1 MDWNIPKIT
10 GQPTTVTLNTGE
22 PIFIVGPNGSG
33 KSALLQQF
41 ITSHPD
47 ADFER
52 IAAYRQTYLE
62 SGSVD
67 MTPARRKSLED
78 QISRYNRRTEALWK
92 EGTNY
97 YGYGVHHS
105 TILFDLVARENQRAR
120 TIVNELDEGSVQKAR
135 ELSEA
140 SKSVIRDL
148 NELLG
153 LGKLEI
159 AISISDD
166 QTEILASKENASEPF
181 SISQMSDGERNAA
194 LIAAQVL
201 TAKAET
207 TFLIDEPER
216 HLHRSI
222 IEPFLAALFERRS
235 DCKFVVSTHEIALPI
250 AHPGSQVIATRSCQ
264 WNNNAPIAWD
274 FDVLAADADLPEDIK
289 RSILG
294 ARRRVLFVEGKQYKL
309 DVRLYQ
315 RLFPNVTVIPI
326 GNYDDVQRA
335 VRGIRS
341 TQSLNHIEAFGL
353 IDRDDRTEEII
364 LKLADN
370 NIYVLDAYSVESL
383 YYCPEAIKAVARL
396 QAETLE
402 TDAEVMIASATDR
415 ALKILGQ
422 PAIAE
427 RMARKLCVRKITN
440 TLHSQV
446 QDWDS
451 VGTNEDL
458 KIEIPSAQIYQCEL
472 KCYQEY
478 TEQGNL
484 DEIVARYPIRESSA
498 LKEIAKGL
506 RFRNRE
512 DYEKAFLTTIRKDD
526 DLADALKQRIKP
538 LVDAFADHP

>member
-22 PIFIVGPNGSG
+22 PIFIVGPNGTG

-41 ITSHPD
+41 IFSHPKVKIK
-47 ADFER
+47 R
-52 IAAYRQTYLE
+52 IAAHRQTWLE
-62 SGSVD
+62 SGTVD
-67 MTPARRKSLED
+67 LTPMSRKQLNTSFRNFERRPESLWQD
-78 QISRYNRRTEALWK
+78 GSS
-92 EGTNY
+92 Y
-97 YGYGVHHS
+97 YGHGTEHAA
-105 TILFDLVARENQRAR
+105 ILFDLISQEYQRALAITR
-120 TIVNELDEGSVQKAR
+120 RVDQSDMQGAKDLAKD
-135 ELSEA
+135 
-140 SKSVIRDL
+140 SKSVFDELNDL
-148 NELLG
+148 LTLG
-153 LGKLEI
+153 NLSV
-159 AISISDD
+159 SISTSDD
-166 QTEILASKENASEPF
+166 YTEILALHKIASEPF

-201 TAKAET
+201 TAEAET
-207 TFLIDEPER
+207 TLLIDEPER

-235 DCKFVVSTHEIALPI
+235 DCKFVVSTHEISLPI
-250 AHPGSQVIATRSCQ
+250 AHPGSQVIVTRSCQ

-274 FDVLAADADLPEDIK
+274 FDVLTADADIPEDVK

-294 ARRRVLFVEGKQYKL
+294 ARRRVLFVEGKQNKL

-326 GNYDDVQRA
+326 GNCDDVQRA
-335 VRGIRS
+335 VSGIRS
-341 TQSLNHIEAFGL
+341 TQSLNNIEAFGL
-353 IDRDDRTEEII
+353 IDRDDRTAENV

-370 NIYVLDAYSVESL
+370 NVHVLDAYSVESL
-383 YYCPEAIKAVARL
+383 YYCPEAIRAVAEL

-402 TDAEVMIASATDR
+402 TDAEDMIASATDR
-415 ALKILGQ
+415 ALNILGQ

-427 RMARKLCVRKITN
+427 RMARKLCVRRIIN

-458 KIEIPSAQIYQCEL
+458 NIEVPSAQIYQCEL
-472 KCYQEY
+472 KCYQGY
-478 TEQGNL
+478 IEQGNL

-498 LKEIAKGL
+498 LKEIAEGL
-506 RFRNRE
+506 RFRNRK
-512 DYEKAFLTTIRKDD
+512 DYEKAFLTIIRKDD
-526 DLADALKQRIKP
+526 DLADTIRTKVKP
-538 LVDAFADHP
+538 LVGALSPQP